1 MCEVNITDI
10 YRVLSDPTRRTILH
24 MLAQGDRTQSD
35 FVQFFDISQPAVK
48 KHLQI
53 LLEEGVISEQKQ
65 GKYRIYRLEQA
76 LLQSAYQSLL
86 QDMGYILGD
95 RLTRLKTF
103 LEGEEN

>member
-1 MCEVNITDI
+1 
-10 YRVLSDPTRRTILH
+10 

-35 FVQFFDISQPAVK
+35 FVQFFHISQPAVK

-76 LLQSAYQSLL
+76 LLQSEYQSLL
-86 QDMGYILGD
+86 FLRYGVHILGD

-103 LEGEEN
+103 LEGEDNQ

>member
-1 MCEVNITDI
+1 
-10 YRVLSDPTRRTILH
+10 
-24 MLAQGDRTQSD
+24 MLAQGERTQSD
-35 FVQFFDISQPAVK
+35 FVQFFHISQPAVK

-65 GKYRIYRLEQA
+65 GKYRIYRLEHA

-103 LEGEEN
+103 LEGEDNQ

>member
-1 MCEVNITDI
+1 MSITDI
-10 YRVLSDPTRRTILH
+10 YRVLSEPTWGTILH
-24 MLAQGDRTQSD
+24 MLAQGERTQSD
-35 FVQFFDISQPAVK
+35 FVQFFHISQPAVK

-65 GKYRIYRLEQA
+65 GKYRIYRLEHA

-103 LEGEEN
+103 LEGEDNQ

>member
-1 MCEVNITDI
+1 
-10 YRVLSDPTRRTILH
+10 
-24 MLAQGDRTQSD
+24 MLAQGERTQSD
-35 FVQFFDISQPAVK
+35 FVQFFHISQPAVK

-65 GKYRIYRLEQA
+65 GKYRIYRFEHA

-103 LEGEEN
+103 LEGEDNQ

>member
-1 MCEVNITDI
+1 
-10 YRVLSDPTRRTILH
+10 

-35 FVQFFDISQPAVK
+35 FVQFFHISQPAVK

-76 LLQSAYQSLL
+76 LLQSEYQSLL
-86 QDMGYILGD
+86 
-95 RLTRLKTF
+95 F
-103 LEGEEN
+103 LRYGVHIRRSLNSTQNII